1 MADFFQ
7 NQEEIW
13 GDNLNKVKWQP
24 EHFKILDKIKVDFDV
39 NGEMTD
45 DQVLELDDK
54 VYDYFAMHG
63 IGKNDDVTPT
73 GRICESILD
82 LLSEL

>member
-13 GDNLNKVKWQP
+13 GDNLNKVTWQP
-24 EHFKILDKIKVDFDV
+24 EHFKILDKINVDFDV

-73 GRICESILD
+73 GRICESILGILSD
-82 LLSEL
+82 L